1 MQPLV
6 LFTEKEMGNAILPIM
21 INARFNAFFA
31 RFAARYGSHDDFAG
45 ILETAREILREAEIP
60 QPGDELL
67 EGTSPIDLTPFF
79 EKED

>member
-1 MQPLV
+1 MKPLV
-6 LFTEKEMGNAILPIM
+6 LFTAKEMGDAILPAM

-45 ILETAREILREAEIP
+45 MLETAREILREAEIP

-67 EGTSPIDLTPFF
+67 ESCAPIDITPF
-79 EKED
+79 KED